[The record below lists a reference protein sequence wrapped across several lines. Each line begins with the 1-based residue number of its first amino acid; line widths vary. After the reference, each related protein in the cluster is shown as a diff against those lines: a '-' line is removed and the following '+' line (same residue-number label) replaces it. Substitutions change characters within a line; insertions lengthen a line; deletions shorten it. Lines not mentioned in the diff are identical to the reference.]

1 MIITVNGQQLDFSL
15 EQEQTI
21 GEVLSAIEENC
32 VNNNAA
38 ITSICVDGKV
48 LSEENFNEIFNASLD
63 SFNHIDLETIAESD
77 VYNLLENMAIVLQ
90 DISKRML
97 EVPVLLQSNKDTEV
111 SSIVVSFVD
120 AFSYIN
126 KTLYFITIFPDQFKN
141 LSIGGQSPSDF
152 MQEFMPI
159 LQDFEN
165 SLESGDT
172 VLTSDLAEYE
182 IVPRL
187 DSLIETSQSYCGA
200 T

>member
-63 SFNHIDLETIAESD
+63 SFNQIDLETIAESD

>member
-1 MIITVNGQQLDFSL
+1 MTITINGQQLEFSL

-32 VNNNAA
+32 VQNNAA
-38 ITSICVDGKV
+38 ITSISVDGKV
-48 LSEENFNEIFNASLD
+48 LSEENFNEIFNSPLD
-63 SFNHIDLETIAESD
+63 SFNTIDLGTIVESD
-77 VYNLLENMAIVLQ
+77 VYNLLENMATVLQ
-90 DISKRML
+90 EIANRML
-97 EVPVLLQSNKDTEV
+97 QVPVLLQSNKDTEV

-126 KTLYFITIFPDQFKN
+126 KTLYFTTIFPDSFHKLTIDSQT
-141 LSIGGQSPSDF
+141 PSDF

-159 LQDFEN
+159 LQDFES

-187 DSLIETSQSYCGA
+187 EALINTSKSFCGA
-200 T
+200 A